1 MPGLAKVMAEPK
13 ASPHRRLTPPS
24 APMLM
29 VMTGVSGC
37 RSVISAVAASSSSTS
52 VRLRGI
58 TASLGRSAPACC
70 MAVIRRTSSSLGG
83 VFSKSWL
90 EQTTA
95 IPAAWA
101 CAMRAGSAFRL
112 GKNSMSSRSAQPEAQ
127 TVVQN
132 AAYSSWANGFLPPS
146 AWVRNVTSNSF
157 SPRAARSSCRQCAR
171 AFTSETAS
179 NQSARHSTQS
189 AFNVE
194 NAAAFSKIADSVR
207 STMGMMTLGRPVP
220 MQQPRNVRF
229 GILIYLHAHDK
240 WNMRPLS
247 SLTRQKAECGFFLVK
262 IALVE
267 IGKIQYNGRRKRQCG
282 PMGAA
287 LPFAFVSN
295 RGKYE

>member
-1 MPGLAKVMAEPK
+1 
-13 ASPHRRLTPPS
+13 
-24 APMLM
+24 M

-37 RSVISAVAASSSSTS
+37 RSVISAVAASSSNTS
-52 VRLRGI
+52 ARLRGM

-101 CAMRAGSAFRL
+101 CAMRAGSASRL

-132 AAYSSWANGFLPPS
+132 AAYSSWANGFWPPS

-157 SPRAARSSCRQCAR
+157 SPRAARSPCRQCAK

-240 WNMRPLS
+240 WNVRPLS
-247 SLTRQKAECGFFLVK
+247 SLTRQKAEMRILFGQNSSCG
-262 IALVE
+262 
-267 IGKIQYNGRRKRQCG
+267 NRKNSVQWTQKKAVWPDGGCT
-282 PMGAA
+282 
-287 LPFAFVSN
+287 AFCVWIESN